1 MPAFVIVCGL
11 RVGEDAGQI
20 LVFGQGRQAS
30 GGVLVD
36 GVGKADMGKLDGG
49 QEFAESHSIDAF
61 EVSDS
66 ESEDVFVHRWVSSK
80 RRTDLRRV

>member
-1 MPAFVIVCGL
+1 MSVRGL

-20 LVFGQGRQAS
+20 LVLGQGRQAS

-36 GVGKADMGKLDGG
+36 GVGKADMGKLEGG
-49 QEFAESHSIDAF
+49 QGFAESRSVDAF

-66 ESEDVFVHRWVSSK
+66 ESEDVFVHRWISSK
-80 RRTDLRRV
+80 RWPDLRRV